1 MIAWWQ
7 IILLTLYAGF
17 QIMDELNW
25 YSSAGS
31 AVFSGFITGLIMGDM
46 ATGLYIG
53 GSMQLTILGVGTFGG
68 ASRIDANS
76 GTLIATAFAVSS
88 GMDPEQALAVLGV
101 PVAAILVYTDIAG
114 RFANT
119 FFGHM
124 CDADVEKM
132 NWSAYNVHYWLGAV
146 SWMLSRMLPVF
157 LALAFG
163 QPVVEAITA
172 ALNGD
177 FAWLGAGLTV
187 AGGALPAVGFAIL
200 LRYLP
205 VKKHIAYL
213 ILGFVIAALLGTLFT
228 NVAGVAGDVATL
240 GGAVTLPEG
249 TALAGGDYNSLSML
263 TIALIGFAL
272 AYIYYVQNKAQAA
285 APAAA
290 AAVEGD
296 DDDEL

>member
-1 MIAWWQ
+1 MIQWWQ
-7 IILLTLYAGF
+7 IILLTAYAGF
-17 QIMDELNW
+17 QIMDELHW

-46 ATGLYIG
+46 TTGLLIG
-53 GSMQLTILGVGTFGG
+53 GQMQLTILGVGTFGG

-76 GTLIATAFAVSS
+76 GTLIATAFAVSAN
-88 GMDPEQALAVLGV
+88 MDPEIALATLGV

-132 NWSAYNVHYWLGAV
+132 NWGAYNVHYWLGAV
-146 SWMLSRMLPVF
+146 SWCLSRMIPVF

-177 FAWLGAGLTV
+177 LAWLGAGLTV

-213 ILGFVIAALLGTLFT
+213 LLGFVIAALLGTLFT
-228 NVAGVAGDVATL
+228 NLSGVAGDLGTVA
-240 GGAVTLPEG
+240 GATE
-249 TALAGGDYNSLSML
+249 TAINGGDYNNLSML
-263 TIALIGFAL
+263 TIAIIGFAL
-272 AYIYYVQNKAQAA
+272 AYIYYVQGKAQAA
-285 APAAA
+285 APAVAA
-290 AAVEGD
+290 GTEGD